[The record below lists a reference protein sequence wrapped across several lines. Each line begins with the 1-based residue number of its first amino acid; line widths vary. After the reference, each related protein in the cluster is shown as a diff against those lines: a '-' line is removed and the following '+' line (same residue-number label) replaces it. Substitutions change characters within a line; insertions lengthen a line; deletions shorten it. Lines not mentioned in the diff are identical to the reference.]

1 MIHKIKKKLIKQSV
15 ETVGISPI
23 YAKTLKNVL
32 YCSNSFK
39 DSIENSSIINQ
50 EKSAWN

>member
-1 MIHKIKKKLIKQSV
+1 MYTMPKIFSNSECLLRKKKIKDYIHFY
-15 ETVGISPI
+15 TV
-23 YAKTLKNVL
+23 L
-32 YCSNSFK
+32 NSFK